1 MSSKKKLNRG
11 AAVAMIVLAVILVP
25 VLLINLTLIVKGSI
39 YPDSPPDVF
48 GIAPLAVT
56 SGSMEGDQKGSFDE
70 GALIFVKKLSA
81 GDKNNLEEGDVIT
94 FLTDGVY
101 VTHRIVSVNKNS
113 SGDSVSFV
121 TKGDANNVSDGAIP
135 AQNVFGKCV
144 GSIAGLGGF
153 MLFLLTPAG
162 ILLFVGLPILIYVA
176 VDVLL
181 IALHNRKVAKTQG
194 DNATDEKI

>member
-1 MSSKKKLNRG
+1 M
-11 AAVAMIVLAVILVP
+11 
-25 VLLINLTLIVKGSI
+25 
-39 YPDSPPDVF
+39 
-48 GIAPLAVT
+48 
-56 SGSMEGDQKGSFDE
+56 
-70 GALIFVKKLSA
+70 
-81 GDKNNLEEGDVIT
+81 
-94 FLTDGVY
+94 
-101 VTHRIVSVNKNS
+101 
-113 SGDSVSFV
+113 SFV

-194 DNATDEKI
+194 ENSPDEKI

>member
-1 MSSKKKLNRG
+1 MSSEKKLSRG
-11 AAVAMIVLAVILVP
+11 ATVAMIVLAVILVP

-70 GALIFVKKLSA
+70 GSLIFVKKLSA
-81 GDKNNLEEGDVIT
+81 GEKNNLEAGDVIT

-194 DNATDEKI
+194 ENSPDEKI

>member
-11 AAVAMIVLAVILVP
+11 ATVAMIVLAVILVP

-39 YPDSPPDVF
+39 YPDSPPDVL

-56 SGSMEGDQKGSFDE
+56 SGSMKGDEKGSFDE
-70 GALIFVKKLSA
+70 GSLIFVKKLSA
-81 GDKNNLEEGDVIT
+81 SDKNNLEAGDVIT

-162 ILLFVGLPILIYVA
+162 ILLFVGLPILLYVA

-181 IALHNRKVAKTQG
+181 ITLHNRKVAKTQG

>member
-11 AAVAMIVLAVILVP
+11 ATVAMIVLAVILVP

-56 SGSMEGDQKGSFDE
+56 SGSMQGDEKGSFDE
-70 GALIFVKKLSA
+70 GSLIFVKKLSA
-81 GDKNNLEEGDVIT
+81 SDKNNLEAGDVIT

-121 TKGDANNVSDGAIP
+121 TKGDANSVTDGAIP

-181 IALHNRKVAKTQG
+181 ITLHNRKVAKTQG

>member
-11 AAVAMIVLAVILVP
+11 ATVAMIVLAVILVP

-70 GALIFVKKLSA
+70 GSLIFVKKLSA
-81 GDKNNLEEGDVIT
+81 SDKNNLEAGDVIT

-121 TKGDANNVSDGAIP
+121 TKGDANSVTDGAIP

-181 IALHNRKVAKTQG
+181 IVLHNRKVAKTQG

>member
-11 AAVAMIVLAVILVP
+11 ATVAMIVLAVILVP

-56 SGSMEGDQKGSFDE
+56 SGSMKGDEKGSFDE
-70 GALIFVKKLSA
+70 GSLIFVKKLSA
-81 GDKNNLEEGDVIT
+81 SDKNNLEAGDVIT

-121 TKGDANNVSDGAIP
+121 TKGDANSVTDGAIP

-144 GSIAGLGGF
+144 GSVAGLGGF
-153 MLFLLTPAG
+153 MLFLLTPTG
-162 ILLFVGLPILIYVA
+162 ILLFVGLPILLYVA

-194 DNATDEKI
+194 ENSPDENI

>member
-11 AAVAMIVLAVILVP
+11 ATVAMIVLAVILVP

-56 SGSMEGDQKGSFDE
+56 SGSMKGDEKGSFDE

-81 GDKNNLEEGDVIT
+81 SDKNNLEAGDVIT

-144 GSIAGLGGF
+144 GSVAGLGGF

-181 IALHNRKVAKTQG
+181 ITLHNRKVAKTQG
-194 DNATDEKI
+194 ENSPDENI

>member
-1 MSSKKKLNRG
+1 MSSEKKLSRG
-11 AAVAMIVLAVILVP
+11 ATVAMIVLAVILVP

-70 GALIFVKKLSA
+70 GSLIFVKKLSA
-81 GDKNNLEEGDVIT
+81 GDKNNLEAGDVIT

-144 GSIAGLGGF
+144 GSVAGLGGF

-181 IALHNRKVAKTQG
+181 ITLHNRKVAKTQG
-194 DNATDEKI
+194 ENSLDEKI

>member
-11 AAVAMIVLAVILVP
+11 ATVAMIVLAVILVP

-39 YPDSPPDVF
+39 YTDSPPDVL

-56 SGSMEGDQKGSFDE
+56 SGSMKGDEKGSFDE
-70 GALIFVKKLSA
+70 GSLIFVKKLSA
-81 GDKNNLEEGDVIT
+81 SDKNNLEAGDVIT

-162 ILLFVGLPILIYVA
+162 ILLFVGLPILLYVA

-181 IALHNRKVAKTQG
+181 IVLHNRKVAKTQG

>member
-1 MSSKKKLNRG
+1 MSSEKKLSRG
-11 AAVAMIVLAVILVP
+11 ATVAMIVLAVILVP

-70 GALIFVKKLSA
+70 GSLIFVKKLSA
-81 GDKNNLEEGDVIT
+81 AEKNNLETGDVIT

-162 ILLFVGLPILIYVA
+162 ILLFVGLPILIYVV

-194 DNATDEKI
+194 ENSPDENI

>member
-11 AAVAMIVLAVILVP
+11 ATVAMIVLAVILVP

-56 SGSMEGDQKGSFDE
+56 SGSMQGDEKGSFDE
-70 GALIFVKKLSA
+70 GSLIFVKKLSA
-81 GDKNNLEEGDVIT
+81 SDKNNLETGDVIT

-162 ILLFVGLPILIYVA
+162 ILLFVGLPILIYVV

-194 DNATDEKI
+194 ENSPDEKI

>member
-11 AAVAMIVLAVILVP
+11 ATVAMIVLAVILVP

-56 SGSMEGDQKGSFDE
+56 SGSMQGDEKGSFDE
-70 GALIFVKKLSA
+70 GSLIFVKKLSA
-81 GDKNNLEEGDVIT
+81 SDKNNLEEGDVIT

-144 GSIAGLGGF
+144 GSVAGLGGF

-181 IALHNRKVAKTQG
+181 ITLHNRKVAKTQG
-194 DNATDEKI
+194 ENSPDEKI

>member
-1 MSSKKKLNRG
+1 MSSEKKLSRG
-11 AAVAMIVLAVILVP
+11 ATVAMIVLAVILVP

-70 GALIFVKKLSA
+70 GSLIFVKKLSA
-81 GDKNNLEEGDVIT
+81 AEKNNLETGDVIT

-194 DNATDEKI
+194 DNAPDEKI

>member
-1 MSSKKKLNRG
+1 MSSEKKLSRG
-11 AAVAMIVLAVILVP
+11 ATVAMIVLAVILVP

-81 GDKNNLEEGDVIT
+81 GDKNNLEAGDVIT

-144 GSIAGLGGF
+144 GSVAGLGGF

-181 IALHNRKVAKTQG
+181 ITLHNRKVAKTQG
-194 DNATDEKI
+194 ENSPDENI

>member
-1 MSSKKKLNRG
+1 MSSEKKLSRG
-11 AAVAMIVLAVILVP
+11 ATVAMIVLAVILVP

-81 GDKNNLEEGDVIT
+81 GDKNNLEAGDVIT

-144 GSIAGLGGF
+144 GSVAGLGGF
-153 MLFLLTPAG
+153 MLFLLTPVG

-181 IALHNRKVAKTQG
+181 ITLHNRKVAKTQG

>member
-1 MSSKKKLNRG
+1 MSSEKKLSRG
-11 AAVAMIVLAVILVP
+11 ATVAMIVLAVILVP

-70 GALIFVKKLSA
+70 GSLIFVKKLSA
-81 GDKNNLEEGDVIT
+81 GDKNNLETGDVIT

>member
-1 MSSKKKLNRG
+1 MSSEKKLSRG
-11 AAVAMIVLAVILVP
+11 ATVAMIVLAVILVP

-70 GALIFVKKLSA
+70 GSLIFVKKLSA
-81 GDKNNLEEGDVIT
+81 SDKNNLEEGDVIT

-162 ILLFVGLPILIYVA
+162 ILLFVGLPILIYVV

-194 DNATDEKI
+194 ENSPDEKI

>member
-1 MSSKKKLNRG
+1 MSSEKKLSRG
-11 AAVAMIVLAVILVP
+11 ATVAMIVLAVILVP

-48 GIAPLAVT
+48 GISPLAVT

-81 GDKNNLEEGDVIT
+81 GDKNNLETGDVIT

-194 DNATDEKI
+194 ENSTDEKI

>member
-11 AAVAMIVLAVILVP
+11 ATVAMIVLAVILVP

-70 GALIFVKKLSA
+70 GSLIFVKKLSA
-81 GDKNNLEEGDVIT
+81 GDKNNLETGDVIT

-162 ILLFVGLPILIYVA
+162 ILLFVGLPILIYVV

-194 DNATDEKI
+194 ENSPDENI